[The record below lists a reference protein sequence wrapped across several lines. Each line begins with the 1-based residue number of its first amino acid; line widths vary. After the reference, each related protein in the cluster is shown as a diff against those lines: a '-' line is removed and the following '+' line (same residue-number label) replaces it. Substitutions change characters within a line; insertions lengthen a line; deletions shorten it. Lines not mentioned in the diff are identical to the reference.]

1 VLVARRQD
9 KLDQL
14 ATELSQGYGTR
25 STVIAADLTYPKAP
39 LLIHEQLIRTGI
51 EVDFLVNN
59 AAFGNNG
66 AFADHDVARELDL
79 VELNVKA
86 LTHLTGLVLPAM
98 LARSSGRILNVASLA
113 GFLPGPFMATYYAS
127 KAYVLSFTEALAH
140 ELRDTGLTVTAL
152 CLGPTAT
159 EFAQVAGAES
169 TRLFRGAADAAAVAV
184 ARYGYRSM
192 LRGRIIAIPGVQNK
206 FAGLVLRTSPC
217 KALRILAERLNK
229 P

>member
-25 STVIAADLTYPKAP
+25 STVIVADLTYPKAP
-39 LLIHEQLIRTGI
+39 LLIHEQLIWTGI

-98 LARSSGRILNVASLA
+98 LA
-113 GFLPGPFMATYYAS
+113 
-127 KAYVLSFTEALAH
+127 
-140 ELRDTGLTVTAL
+140 
-152 CLGPTAT
+152 
-159 EFAQVAGAES
+159 
-169 TRLFRGAADAAAVAV
+169 AAA
-184 ARYGYRSM
+184 
-192 LRGRIIAIPGVQNK
+192 
-206 FAGLVLRTSPC
+206 AGSLTSPHWRDSC
-217 KALRILAERLNK
+217 RARSWLPTTPPKLTC
-229 P
+229 